1 MCLGNVTKKIIKGP
15 YSLIIFLLLVISFY
29 FITDLSGHDEYTV
42 KAVIDG
48 DSIILKDIQS
58 TNVRYLGIN
67 TPEVLR
73 YDSPGEPFSEEAK
86 NLNRNLVVGK
96 KIRLEFDN
104 ERYDPY
110 GRTLAYV
117 FVDGVF
123 VNEELVRRGF
133 AKAFIIQPNDK
144 YAERIIQAQEEAKRE
159 RRGIWSALDAIKS
172 PAGNSSFLIRP
183 SSATRHIDQRVVVR
197 GKITKFRKSDKVI
210 VLQMEDEIDI
220 VLFPESWDNFHFFN
234 IRPEDYYVGKP
245 VEVIGKVKM
254 YRGRPNII
262 VDHPISIRI
271 LM

>member
-1 MCLGNVTKKIIKGP
+1 MFLGNVREKIIKGT
-15 YSLIIFLLLVISFY
+15 YSLLIFLIVAISFY
-29 FITDLSGHDEYTV
+29 FITDLSGDEEFTV
-42 KAVIDG
+42 KNVIDG
-48 DSIILKDIQS
+48 DSIILNDVER
-58 TNVRYLGIN
+58 TNVRYLGLN
-67 TPEVLR
+67 APEVLR

-86 NLNRNLVVGK
+86 NLNQHLVGEK

-117 FVDGVF
+117 FVDDVL
-123 VNEELVRRGF
+123 VNEELVRVGF
-133 AKAFIIQPNDK
+133 ARAFIIQPNDK

-172 PAGNSSFLIRP
+172 PAGNSSFLIKP

-197 GKITKFRKSDKVI
+197 GKITKFRKSDRVI
-210 VLQMEDEIDI
+210 VLKMEDEIDI
-220 VLFPESWDNFHFFN
+220 VLFPESWSNFRFFN